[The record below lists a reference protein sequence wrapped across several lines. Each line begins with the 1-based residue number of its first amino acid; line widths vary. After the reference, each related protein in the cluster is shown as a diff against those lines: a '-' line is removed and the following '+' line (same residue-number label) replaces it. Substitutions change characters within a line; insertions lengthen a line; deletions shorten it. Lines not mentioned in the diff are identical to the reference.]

1 MKCCLLFNSDLLCFR
16 STGTIM
22 SLGEYWIEKVTVK
35 LCESYD
41 YVIVELRLVNVC
53 NKILGFVSL

>member
-1 MKCCLLFNSDLLCFR
+1 
-16 STGTIM
+16 M

-35 LCESYD
+35 LCGSYD